1 MKYWGE
7 DQEDAIVEFN
17 TNDDIDDKHKVF
29 VAIIEPAFRKLVEN
43 IYYTYNFNKILWD
56 REQIEHEVMT
66 HLYEKLSK
74 FDVTKNKKSFSYF
87 GTITKNWMIQ
97 RCNTDKNK
105 RFIDADNQDMIV
117 HNISINAYEEN
128 KLNRHNEEF
137 IGEII
142 EDFNDWDAKDNY
154 TRDDF
159 AVLEIV
165 NDILKNYERFNIYN
179 KKQLYVYIRE
189 ATDLPSRKITKSLK
203 KIKLDYFTVR
213 EDFISEIIKDFDDWD
228 AKDNYTRDDFAVL
241 EIVNDILKNY
251 ERFNIYNKKQLYVY
265 IREATD
271 LPSRKIT
278 KSLKKIKINYGDVRG
293 SFIG

>member
-7 DQEDAIVEFN
+7 DQENAVVEFN
-17 TNDDIDDKHKVF
+17 TNADMDEKHKVF
-29 VAIIEPAFRKLVEN
+29 VDVIEPAFRKLVEN

-74 FDVTKNKKSFSYF
+74 FDISKNKKSFSYF

-97 RCNTDKNK
+97 RCNADKNK
-105 RFIDADNQDMIV
+105 RFIDDDNQDIIV
-117 HNISINAYEEN
+117 QNISIHAYEEDEVG
-128 KLNRHNEEF
+128 RHNEEF
-137 IGEII
+137 ISEII
-142 EDFNDWDAKDNY
+142 GDFDDWDAKENY

-203 KIKLDYFTVR
+203 KIKLDYFNVR
-213 EDFISEIIKDFDDWD
+213 E
-228 AKDNYTRDDFAVL
+228 
-241 EIVNDILKNY
+241 
-251 ERFNIYNKKQLYVY
+251 
-265 IREATD
+265 
-271 LPSRKIT
+271 
-278 KSLKKIKINYGDVRG
+278 G
-293 SFIG
+293 FIG

>member
-7 DQEDAIVEFN
+7 DQESAVVEFN
-17 TNDDIDDKHKVF
+17 TNADIDEKHKVF
-29 VAIIEPAFRKLVEN
+29 VDVIEPAFRKLVEN

-74 FDVTKNKKSFSYF
+74 FDISKNKKSFSYF

-97 RCNTDKNK
+97 RCNADKNK
-105 RFIDADNQDMIV
+105 RFIDDDNQDIIV
-117 HNISINAYEEN
+117 QNISIHAYEEDEVG
-128 KLNRHNEEF
+128 RHNEEF
-137 IGEII
+137 INEII
-142 EDFNDWDAKDNY
+142 GDFDDWDAKDNY

-203 KIKLDYFTVR
+203 KIKLDYFSVK
-213 EDFISEIIKDFDDWD
+213 EDFI
-228 AKDNYTRDDFAVL
+228 
-241 EIVNDILKNY
+241 
-251 ERFNIYNKKQLYVY
+251 
-265 IREATD
+265 
-271 LPSRKIT
+271 
-278 KSLKKIKINYGDVRG
+278 G
-293 SFIG
+293 

>member
-7 DQEDAIVEFN
+7 DQEYAVVEFN
-17 TNDDIDDKHKVF
+17 TNADMDEKHKVF
-29 VAIIEPAFRKLVEN
+29 VDVIEPAFRKLVEN

-74 FDVTKNKKSFSYF
+74 FDISKNKKSFSYF

-97 RCNTDKNK
+97 RCNADKNK
-105 RFIDADNQDMIV
+105 RFIDDDNQDIIV
-117 HNISINAYEEN
+117 QNISIHAYEEDEVG
-128 KLNRHNEEF
+128 RHNEEF
-137 IGEII
+137 ISEII
-142 EDFNDWDAKDNY
+142 GDFDNWDAKENY

-203 KIKLDYFTVR
+203 KIKMDYFTVR
-213 EDFISEIIKDFDDWD
+213 EDFI
-228 AKDNYTRDDFAVL
+228 
-241 EIVNDILKNY
+241 
-251 ERFNIYNKKQLYVY
+251 
-265 IREATD
+265 
-271 LPSRKIT
+271 
-278 KSLKKIKINYGDVRG
+278 G
-293 SFIG
+293 

>member
-7 DQEDAIVEFN
+7 DQEAAVIEFN
-17 TNDDIDDKHKVF
+17 TNDDINQKHQVF
-29 VAIIEPAFRKLVEN
+29 VKVIDPAFRKLVEN

-56 REQIEHEVMT
+56 REQIEHEVMA
-66 HLYEKLSK
+66 HLYEKLGK

-97 RCNTDKNK
+97 RCNADKNK
-105 RFIDADNQDMIV
+105 RFIDDDNQDMIIQ
-117 HNISINAYEEN
+117 NISVSEYEEN
-128 KLNRHNEEF
+128 KVIHHNEDF
-137 IGEII
+137 INEII
-142 EDFNDWDAKDNY
+142 E
-154 TRDDF
+154 
-159 AVLEIV
+159 
-165 NDILKNYERFNIYN
+165 
-179 KKQLYVYIRE
+179 
-189 ATDLPSRKITKSLK
+189 
-203 KIKLDYFTVR
+203 
-213 EDFISEIIKDFDDWD
+213 DFDDWD
-228 AKDNYTRDDFAVL
+228 AKDNYTKDDFAVL

-278 KSLKKIKINYGDVRG
+278 KSLKKIKINYGDVRN

>member
-7 DQEDAIVEFN
+7 DQEYAVVEFN
-17 TNDDIDDKHKVF
+17 TNADMDEKHKVF
-29 VAIIEPAFRKLVEN
+29 VDVIEPAFRKLVEN

-74 FDVTKNKKSFSYF
+74 FDVTKNKKSFYYF

-97 RCNTDKNK
+97 RCNADKNK
-105 RFIDADNQDMIV
+105 RFIDDDNQDIIV
-117 HNISINAYEEN
+117 QNISIHAYEEDEVG
-128 KLNRHNEEF
+128 RHNEEF
-137 IGEII
+137 INEII
-142 EDFNDWDAKDNY
+142 GDFDDWDAKDNY

-203 KIKLDYFTVR
+203 KIKLDYFSVK
-213 EDFISEIIKDFDDWD
+213 EDFI
-228 AKDNYTRDDFAVL
+228 
-241 EIVNDILKNY
+241 
-251 ERFNIYNKKQLYVY
+251 
-265 IREATD
+265 
-271 LPSRKIT
+271 
-278 KSLKKIKINYGDVRG
+278 G
-293 SFIG
+293 

>member
-7 DQEDAIVEFN
+7 DQESAVVEFN
-17 TNDDIDDKHKVF
+17 TNADIDEKHKVF
-29 VAIIEPAFRKLVEN
+29 VDVIEPAFRKLVEN

-74 FDVTKNKKSFSYF
+74 FDISKNKKSFSYF

-97 RCNTDKNK
+97 RCNADKNK
-105 RFIDADNQDMIV
+105 RFIDDDNQDIIV
-117 HNISINAYEEN
+117 QNISIHAYEEDEVG
-128 KLNRHNEEF
+128 RHNEEF
-137 IGEII
+137 ISEII
-142 EDFNDWDAKDNY
+142 GDFDNWDAKENY

-203 KIKLDYFTVR
+203 KIKLDYFNVK
-213 EDFISEIIKDFDDWD
+213 EDFI
-228 AKDNYTRDDFAVL
+228 
-241 EIVNDILKNY
+241 
-251 ERFNIYNKKQLYVY
+251 
-265 IREATD
+265 
-271 LPSRKIT
+271 
-278 KSLKKIKINYGDVRG
+278 G
-293 SFIG
+293 

>member
-7 DQEDAIVEFN
+7 DQEYAVVEFN
-17 TNDDIDDKHKVF
+17 TNADMDEKHKVF
-29 VAIIEPAFRKLVEN
+29 VDVIEPAFRKLVEN

-74 FDVTKNKKSFSYF
+74 FDISKNKKSFSYF

-97 RCNTDKNK
+97 RCNADKNK
-105 RFIDADNQDMIV
+105 RFIDDDNQDIIV
-117 HNISINAYEEN
+117 QNISIHAYEEDEVG
-128 KLNRHNEEF
+128 RHNEEF
-137 IGEII
+137 INEII
-142 EDFNDWDAKDNY
+142 GDFDDWDAKENY

-203 KIKLDYFTVR
+203 KIKLDYFSVK
-213 EDFISEIIKDFDDWD
+213 EDFI
-228 AKDNYTRDDFAVL
+228 
-241 EIVNDILKNY
+241 
-251 ERFNIYNKKQLYVY
+251 
-265 IREATD
+265 
-271 LPSRKIT
+271 
-278 KSLKKIKINYGDVRG
+278 G
-293 SFIG
+293 

>member
-7 DQEDAIVEFN
+7 DQEDAVVEFN
-17 TNDDIDDKHKVF
+17 TNADMDEKHKVF
-29 VAIIEPAFRKLVEN
+29 VDVIEPAFRKLVEN

-74 FDVTKNKKSFSYF
+74 FDISKNKKSFSYF

-97 RCNTDKNK
+97 RCNADKNK
-105 RFIDADNQDMIV
+105 RFIDDDNQDIIV
-117 HNISINAYEEN
+117 QNISIHAYEEDEVG
-128 KLNRHNEEF
+128 RHNEEF
-137 IGEII
+137 INEII
-142 EDFNDWDAKDNY
+142 GDFDDWDAKDNY

-203 KIKLDYFTVR
+203 KIKLDYFNVR
-213 EDFISEIIKDFDDWD
+213 E
-228 AKDNYTRDDFAVL
+228 
-241 EIVNDILKNY
+241 
-251 ERFNIYNKKQLYVY
+251 
-265 IREATD
+265 
-271 LPSRKIT
+271 
-278 KSLKKIKINYGDVRG
+278 G
-293 SFIG
+293 FIG

>member
-1 MKYWGE
+1 MNYWGE
-7 DQEDAIVEFN
+7 DQESAVVEFN
-17 TNDDIDDKHKVF
+17 TNADIDEKHKVF
-29 VAIIEPAFRKLVEN
+29 VDVIEPAFRKLVEN

-74 FDVTKNKKSFSYF
+74 FDISKNKKSFSYF

-97 RCNTDKNK
+97 RCNADKNK
-105 RFIDADNQDMIV
+105 RFIDDDNQDIIV
-117 HNISINAYEEN
+117 QNISIHAYEEDEVG
-128 KLNRHNEEF
+128 RHNEEF
-137 IGEII
+137 INEII
-142 EDFNDWDAKDNY
+142 GDFDDWDAKENY

-203 KIKLDYFTVR
+203 KIKLDYFNVK
-213 EDFISEIIKDFDDWD
+213 EDFI
-228 AKDNYTRDDFAVL
+228 
-241 EIVNDILKNY
+241 
-251 ERFNIYNKKQLYVY
+251 
-265 IREATD
+265 
-271 LPSRKIT
+271 
-278 KSLKKIKINYGDVRG
+278 G
-293 SFIG
+293 

>member
-7 DQEDAIVEFN
+7 DQENAVVEFN
-17 TNDDIDDKHKVF
+17 TNADMDEKHKVF
-29 VAIIEPAFRKLVEN
+29 VDVIEPAFRKLVEN

-74 FDVTKNKKSFSYF
+74 FDISKNKKSFSYF

-97 RCNTDKNK
+97 RCNADKNK
-105 RFIDADNQDMIV
+105 RFIDDDNQDIIV
-117 HNISINAYEEN
+117 QNISIHAYEEDEVG
-128 KLNRHNEEF
+128 RHNEEF
-137 IGEII
+137 ISEII
-142 EDFNDWDAKDNY
+142 GDFDNWDAKENY

-203 KIKLDYFTVR
+203 KIKLDYFNVK
-213 EDFISEIIKDFDDWD
+213 EDFI
-228 AKDNYTRDDFAVL
+228 
-241 EIVNDILKNY
+241 
-251 ERFNIYNKKQLYVY
+251 
-265 IREATD
+265 
-271 LPSRKIT
+271 
-278 KSLKKIKINYGDVRG
+278 G
-293 SFIG
+293 

>member
-7 DQEDAIVEFN
+7 DQEAAVIEFN
-17 TNDDIDDKHKVF
+17 TNDDIDQKHQVF
-29 VAIIEPAFRKLVEN
+29 VKVIDPAFRKLVEN

-56 REQIEHEVMT
+56 REQIEHEVMA

-97 RCNTDKNK
+97 RCNADKNK
-105 RFIDADNQDMIV
+105 RFIDDDNQDMIIQ
-117 HNISINAYEEN
+117 NISISEYEEN
-128 KLNRHNEEF
+128 KIIHHN
-137 IGEII
+137 
-142 EDFNDWDAKDNY
+142 
-154 TRDDF
+154 
-159 AVLEIV
+159 
-165 NDILKNYERFNIYN
+165 
-179 KKQLYVYIRE
+179 
-189 ATDLPSRKITKSLK
+189 
-203 KIKLDYFTVR
+203 
-213 EDFISEIIKDFDDWD
+213 EDFINEIIKDFDDWD
-228 AKDNYTRDDFAVL
+228 AKDNYTKDDYAVL

-278 KSLKKIKINYGDVRG
+278 KSLKKIKITYGDVRD

>member
-7 DQEDAIVEFN
+7 DQEYAVVEFN
-17 TNDDIDDKHKVF
+17 TNADMDEKHKVF
-29 VAIIEPAFRKLVEN
+29 VDVIEPAFRKLVEN

-74 FDVTKNKKSFSYF
+74 FDISKNKKSFSYF

-97 RCNTDKNK
+97 RCNADKNK
-105 RFIDADNQDMIV
+105 RFIDDDNQDIIV
-117 HNISINAYEEN
+117 QNISIHAYEEDEVG
-128 KLNRHNEEF
+128 RHNEEF
-137 IGEII
+137 ISEII
-142 EDFNDWDAKDNY
+142 GDFDNWDAKENY

-203 KIKLDYFTVR
+203 KIKLGYMGVK
-213 EDFISEIIKDFDDWD
+213 E
-228 AKDNYTRDDFAVL
+228 
-241 EIVNDILKNY
+241 
-251 ERFNIYNKKQLYVY
+251 
-265 IREATD
+265 
-271 LPSRKIT
+271 
-278 KSLKKIKINYGDVRG
+278 
-293 SFIG
+293 SFIDE

>member
-7 DQEDAIVEFN
+7 DQESAVVEFN
-17 TNDDIDDKHKVF
+17 TNADMDEKHKVF
-29 VAIIEPAFRKLVEN
+29 VDVIEPAFRKLVEN

-74 FDVTKNKKSFSYF
+74 FDISKNKKSFSYF

-97 RCNTDKNK
+97 RCNADKNK
-105 RFIDADNQDMIV
+105 RFIDDDNQDIIV
-117 HNISINAYEEN
+117 QNISIHAYEEDEVG
-128 KLNRHNEEF
+128 RHNEEF
-137 IGEII
+137 INEII
-142 EDFNDWDAKDNY
+142 G
-154 TRDDF
+154 
-159 AVLEIV
+159 
-165 NDILKNYERFNIYN
+165 
-179 KKQLYVYIRE
+179 
-189 ATDLPSRKITKSLK
+189 
-203 KIKLDYFTVR
+203 
-213 EDFISEIIKDFDDWD
+213 DFDDWD
-228 AKDNYTRDDFAVL
+228 AKENYTRDDFAVL

-278 KSLKKIKINYGDVRG
+278 KSLKKIKINYADIKEN
-293 SFIG
+293 FIG

>member
-7 DQEDAIVEFN
+7 DQEDAVVEFN
-17 TNDDIDDKHKVF
+17 TNADIDEKHKVF
-29 VAIIEPAFRKLVEN
+29 VDVIEPAFRKLVEN

-74 FDVTKNKKSFSYF
+74 FDISKNKKSFSYF

-97 RCNTDKNK
+97 RCNADKNK
-105 RFIDADNQDMIV
+105 RFIDDDNQDIIV
-117 HNISINAYEEN
+117 QNISIHAYEEDEVG
-128 KLNRHNEEF
+128 RHNEEF
-137 IGEII
+137 ISEII
-142 EDFNDWDAKDNY
+142 GDFDNWDAKENY

-203 KIKLDYFTVR
+203 KIKLDYFNVK
-213 EDFISEIIKDFDDWD
+213 EDFI
-228 AKDNYTRDDFAVL
+228 
-241 EIVNDILKNY
+241 
-251 ERFNIYNKKQLYVY
+251 
-265 IREATD
+265 
-271 LPSRKIT
+271 
-278 KSLKKIKINYGDVRG
+278 G
-293 SFIG
+293 

>member
-7 DQEDAIVEFN
+7 DQESAVVEFN
-17 TNDDIDDKHKVF
+17 TNADIDEKHKVF
-29 VAIIEPAFRKLVEN
+29 VDVIEPAFRKLVEN

-74 FDVTKNKKSFSYF
+74 FDISKNKKSFSYF

-97 RCNTDKNK
+97 RCNADKNK
-105 RFIDADNQDMIV
+105 RFIDDDNQDIIV
-117 HNISINAYEEN
+117 QNISIHAYEEDEVG
-128 KLNRHNEEF
+128 RHNEEF
-137 IGEII
+137 INEII
-142 EDFNDWDAKDNY
+142 GDFDDWDAKENY

-203 KIKLDYFTVR
+203 KIKLDYFNVK
-213 EDFISEIIKDFDDWD
+213 EDFI
-228 AKDNYTRDDFAVL
+228 
-241 EIVNDILKNY
+241 
-251 ERFNIYNKKQLYVY
+251 
-265 IREATD
+265 
-271 LPSRKIT
+271 
-278 KSLKKIKINYGDVRG
+278 G
-293 SFIG
+293 

>member
-1 MKYWGE
+1 MKYWGIE
-7 DQEDAIVEFN
+7 QEEAIVDFN
-17 TNDDIDDKHKVF
+17 TNEDIEDKHKVF
-29 VAIIEPAFRKLVEN
+29 VAVIEPAFRKLVEN

-74 FDVTKNKKSFSYF
+74 FDISKNKKSFSYF

-97 RCNTDKNK
+97 RCNADKNK
-105 RFIDADNQDMIV
+105 RFIDDDNQDIIV
-117 HNISINAYEEN
+117 QNISIHAYEEDEVV
-128 KLNRHNEEF
+128 RHNEEF
-137 IGEII
+137 INEII
-142 EDFNDWDAKDNY
+142 G
-154 TRDDF
+154 
-159 AVLEIV
+159 
-165 NDILKNYERFNIYN
+165 
-179 KKQLYVYIRE
+179 
-189 ATDLPSRKITKSLK
+189 
-203 KIKLDYFTVR
+203 
-213 EDFISEIIKDFDDWD
+213 DFDDWD

-278 KSLKKIKINYGDVRG
+278 KSLKKIKINYSDIKEN
-293 SFIG
+293 FIG

>member
-7 DQEDAIVEFN
+7 DQEYAVVEFN
-17 TNDDIDDKHKVF
+17 TNADMDEKHKVF
-29 VAIIEPAFRKLVEN
+29 VDIIEPAFRKLVEN

-74 FDVTKNKKSFSYF
+74 FDISKNKKSFSYF

-97 RCNTDKNK
+97 RCNADKNK
-105 RFIDADNQDMIV
+105 RFIDDDNQDIIV
-117 HNISINAYEEN
+117 QNISIHAHEEAEVG
-128 KLNRHNEEF
+128 RHNEEF
-137 IGEII
+137 ISEII
-142 EDFNDWDAKDNY
+142 GDFDNWDAKDNY

-203 KIKLDYFTVR
+203 KIKLDYFNVK
-213 EDFISEIIKDFDDWD
+213 EDFI
-228 AKDNYTRDDFAVL
+228 
-241 EIVNDILKNY
+241 
-251 ERFNIYNKKQLYVY
+251 
-265 IREATD
+265 
-271 LPSRKIT
+271 
-278 KSLKKIKINYGDVRG
+278 G
-293 SFIG
+293 

>member
-7 DQEDAIVEFN
+7 DQEEAVVEFN
-17 TNDDIDDKHKVF
+17 TNSDIDEKHKVF

-56 REQIEHEVMT
+56 RDQIEHEVMT

-142 EDFNDWDAKDNY
+142 EDFDDWDAKDNY

-203 KIKLDYFTVR
+203 KIKLDYFSVK
-213 EDFISEIIKDFDDWD
+213 EDFI
-228 AKDNYTRDDFAVL
+228 
-241 EIVNDILKNY
+241 
-251 ERFNIYNKKQLYVY
+251 
-265 IREATD
+265 
-271 LPSRKIT
+271 
-278 KSLKKIKINYGDVRG
+278 G
-293 SFIG
+293 

>member
-7 DQEDAIVEFN
+7 DQEYAVVEFN
-17 TNDDIDDKHKVF
+17 TNADIDEKHKVF
-29 VAIIEPAFRKLVEN
+29 VDVIEPAFRKLVEN

-97 RCNTDKNK
+97 RCNADKNK
-105 RFIDADNQDMIV
+105 RFIDDDNQDIIV
-117 HNISINAYEEN
+117 QNISIHAYEEDEVV
-128 KLNRHNEEF
+128 RHNEEF
-137 IGEII
+137 INEII
-142 EDFNDWDAKDNY
+142 G
-154 TRDDF
+154 
-159 AVLEIV
+159 
-165 NDILKNYERFNIYN
+165 
-179 KKQLYVYIRE
+179 
-189 ATDLPSRKITKSLK
+189 
-203 KIKLDYFTVR
+203 
-213 EDFISEIIKDFDDWD
+213 DFDDWD

-278 KSLKKIKINYGDVRG
+278 KSLKKIKMNYFSVRED
-293 SFIG
+293 FIG

>member
-1 MKYWGE
+1 MKYWGTP
-7 DQEDAIVEFN
+7 QEEAIVEFN
-17 TNDDIDDKHKVF
+17 TNEDIEDKHKVF
-29 VAIIEPAFRKLVEN
+29 VAVIEPAFRKLVEN

-74 FDVTKNKKSFSYF
+74 FDTSKNKKSFSYF

-97 RCNTDKNK
+97 RCNADKNK
-105 RFIDADNQDMIV
+105 RFIDDDNQDIIV
-117 HNISINAYEEN
+117 HNISIHAYEEN
-128 KLNRHNEEF
+128 KVERHNEEF

-142 EDFNDWDAKDNY
+142 EDFDDWDAKDNY

-165 NDILKNYERFNIYN
+165 NDILKNYQRFNIYN

-203 KIKLDYFTVR
+203 KIKNNYSGIK
-213 EDFISEIIKDFDDWD
+213 EDFI
-228 AKDNYTRDDFAVL
+228 
-241 EIVNDILKNY
+241 
-251 ERFNIYNKKQLYVY
+251 
-265 IREATD
+265 
-271 LPSRKIT
+271 
-278 KSLKKIKINYGDVRG
+278 G
-293 SFIG
+293 

>member
-7 DQEDAIVEFN
+7 DQESAVVEFN
-17 TNDDIDDKHKVF
+17 TNADIDEKHKVF
-29 VAIIEPAFRKLVEN
+29 VDVIEPAFSKLVEN

-74 FDVTKNKKSFSYF
+74 FDISKNKKSFSYF

-97 RCNTDKNK
+97 RCNADKNK
-105 RFIDADNQDMIV
+105 RFIDDDNQDIIV
-117 HNISINAYEEN
+117 QNISIHAYEEDEVG
-128 KLNRHNEEF
+128 RHNEEF
-137 IGEII
+137 INEII
-142 EDFNDWDAKDNY
+142 G
-154 TRDDF
+154 
-159 AVLEIV
+159 
-165 NDILKNYERFNIYN
+165 
-179 KKQLYVYIRE
+179 
-189 ATDLPSRKITKSLK
+189 
-203 KIKLDYFTVR
+203 
-213 EDFISEIIKDFDDWD
+213 DFDDWD
-228 AKDNYTRDDFAVL
+228 AKENYTRDDFAVL

-278 KSLKKIKINYGDVRG
+278 KSLKKIKINYSDVKEN
-293 SFIG
+293 FIG